1 MKGFKLFLTVCLLS
15 IGVNGD
21 CHAKTAITHLEKGI
35 NDSYSVKV
43 QIDMTQKWTVG
54 EDVQFYTY
62 TYNYP
67 P

>member
-21 CHAKTAITHLEKGI
+21 CQAKTAITHLEKGI

-54 EDVQFYTY
+54 EDV
-62 TYNYP
+62 
-67 P
+67 